1 MFLMFGGLTQ
11 VGPRFCMNP
20 IKIFSGSFGG
30 QTLYEN
36 PFYVSPNTVSSLFY
50 CSLPY
55 PPEDLEDQT
64 KVIVLNC
71 ILGFLLHHSRL
82 YWAPGL
88 TDTCKKCMSQT
99 LDVVRLT
106 PRTGD
111 LFN

>member
-1 MFLMFGGLTQ
+1 LPAQTSTNKLEKQAMEKTTLIE

-64 KVIVLNC
+64 KVIVLN
-71 ILGFLLHHSRL
+71 
-82 YWAPGL
+82 
-88 TDTCKKCMSQT
+88 
-99 LDVVRLT
+99 
-106 PRTGD
+106 
-111 LFN
+111 